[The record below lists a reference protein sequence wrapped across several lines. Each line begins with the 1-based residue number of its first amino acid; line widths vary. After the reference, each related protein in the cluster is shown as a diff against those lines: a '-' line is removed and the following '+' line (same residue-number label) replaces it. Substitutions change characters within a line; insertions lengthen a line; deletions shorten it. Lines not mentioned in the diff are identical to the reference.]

1 MERKSIKKG
10 RKILTAVSAALTAAL
25 AFIQLTACVKAP
37 AGEQNGPESQAT
49 SERPSEPV
57 KRSEDNRIM
66 DMIIW
71 YDDDIGPS
79 TNDRPEKGWYH
90 LSPEHP
96 NTISKSGMYR
106 ATTPL
111 LGLYDQRKET
121 TARQHLYWIS
131 ALGCNAICVDW
142 TNYTSYRT
150 ADSAGWKKYTVG
162 NYLNAQNLLKTAAGA
177 EGFDVPK
184 IYFAARLSGENYEGL
199 KDVLDDLYSLYEKYP
214 DAWYRFDDG
223 TENAGKPFIEIF
235 IDWDLQAK
243 LRKNGALVNDPRWNI
258 RYTNGYMSGST
269 ETDANGYKAVPA
281 DVPVWL
287 FVENEEDNAAGEG
300 MYRTFYSKGNG
311 GRVEQMAAW
320 ASVHKG
326 GFNWDALNNVVNGQT
341 TFERQLRNVKEL
353 SPQALVIARW
363 NYPLEWFEQPQEG
376 ISLYES
382 THIEPNV
389 DFGFDVFDNVQQNLY
404 ALNNWLGEKPPLP
417 AFTGETA
424 GAMMLSLEGFPVE
437 YRLGSAPGTGEWVYY
452 NVNEGIPGKALT
464 AGETYY
470 LQTRNTFGESD
481 ILEFTAG

>member
-1 MERKSIKKG
+1 M
-10 RKILTAVSAALTAAL
+10 AALTL
-25 AFIQLTACVKAP
+25 IQLTACVKNP
-37 AGEQNGPESQAT
+37 SENQNGPGSGEESEKPA
-49 SERPSEPV
+49 EPV
-57 KRSEDNRIM
+57 KRSEDNRVM

-79 TNDRPEKGWYH
+79 TNDRPEKGWYY
-90 LSPEHP
+90 LNPEHP
-96 NTISKSGMYR
+96 ATISKSGMYR

-121 TARQHLYWIS
+121 TAKQHLYWIS

-162 NYLNAQNLLKTAAGA
+162 TYLNGQNLLKTAASA

-184 IYFAARLSGENYEGL
+184 IYFAARLSGENYDGL
-199 KDVLDDLYSLYEKYP
+199 RDVLDDLYALYEKYP

-235 IDWDLQAK
+235 IDCSLQAK
-243 LRKNGALVNDPRWNI
+243 LRQDGALVNDTRWNI
-258 RYTNGYMSGST
+258 RYTNGYMSQST
-269 ETDANGYKAVPA
+269 ETDAKGYRAVPA

-300 MYRTFYSKGNG
+300 MYRTFYSAGKGG
-311 GRVEQMAAW
+311 KVEQM
-320 ASVHKG
+320 V
-326 GFNWDALNNVVNGQT
+326 GFNWDALNNGIGGRT
-341 TFERQLRNVKEL
+341 TFERQLRNGKEL
-353 SPQALVIARW
+353 SPQALIVARW

-376 ISLYES
+376 ISVYES

-389 DFGFDVFDNVQQNLY
+389 DFGFAVFDNVQQNLY

-417 AFTGETA
+417 AVTEETDR
-424 GAMMLSLEGFPVE
+424 AMMLSLDGFPAE
-437 YRLGSAPGTGEWVYY
+437 YRLGSAPGEGEWVYY
-452 NVNEGIPGKALT
+452 NVNEGVPKKELKA
-464 AGETYY
+464 GSMYY
-470 LQTRNTFGESD
+470 LQTRNSFGESD
-481 ILEFTAG
+481 VLSFTAG

>member
-1 MERKSIKKG
+1 MARENIKKS
-10 RKILTAVSAALTAAL
+10 RKILTAVTAAAIAALTL
-25 AFIQLTACVKAP
+25 MQLTACVKDP
-37 AGEQNGPESQAT
+37 AAGPDGPESSAT
-49 SERPSEPV
+49 AEKPAEPV
-57 KRSEDNRIM
+57 RRSEDTRLM

-90 LSPEHP
+90 LNPDHP
-96 NTISKSGMYR
+96 ATISKSGMYR

-121 TARQHLYWIS
+121 TAKQHLYWIS

-150 ADSAGWKKYTVG
+150 ADSAGWKKYTAG
-162 NYLNAQNLLKTAAGA
+162 TYLNGQNLLKTAASA

-184 IYFAARLSGENYEGL
+184 IYFAARLSGENYDGL
-199 KDVLDDLYSLYEKYP
+199 RDVLDDLYALYEKYP

-235 IDWDLQAK
+235 IDWSLQAK
-243 LRKNGALVNDPRWNI
+243 LRQDGALVNDPRWNI
-258 RYTNGYMSGST
+258 RYTNGYMSQST
-269 ETDANGYKAVPA
+269 ETDAKGYRAVPA

-300 MYRTFYSKGNG
+300 MYRTFYSAGKGG
-311 GRVEQMAAW
+311 KVEQMVAW

-326 GFNWDALNNVVNGQT
+326 GFNWDALNNVIGGRT

-353 SPQALVIARW
+353 SPQALIVARW

-376 ISLYES
+376 ISVYES

-389 DFGFDVFDNVQQNLY
+389 DFGFAVFDNVQQNLY

-417 AFTGETA
+417 AVTEETDR
-424 GAMMLSLEGFPVE
+424 AMMLSLDGFPAE
-437 YRLGSAPGTGEWVYY
+437 YRLGSAPGEGEWVYY
-452 NVNEGIPGKALT
+452 NVNEGVPKKELKA
-464 AGETYY
+464 GSTYY
-470 LQTRNTFGESD
+470 LQTRNSFGESD
-481 ILEFTAG
+481 VLSFTAG

>member
-1 MERKSIKKG
+1 M
-10 RKILTAVSAALTAAL
+10 TAVTAAAIAALTL
-25 AFIQLTACVKAP
+25 MQLTACVKDP
-37 AGEQNGPESQAT
+37 AAGPDGPESSAT
-49 SERPSEPV
+49 AEKPAEPV
-57 KRSEDNRIM
+57 RRSEDTRLM

-90 LSPEHP
+90 LNPDHP
-96 NTISKSGMYR
+96 ATISKSGMYR

-121 TARQHLYWIS
+121 TAKQHLYWIS
-131 ALGCNAICVDW
+131 ALGCNAVCVDW

-150 ADSAGWKKYTVG
+150 ADSAGWKKYTAG
-162 NYLNAQNLLKTAAGA
+162 TYLNGQNLLKTAASA

-184 IYFAARLSGENYEGL
+184 IYFAARLSGENYDGL
-199 KDVLDDLYSLYEKYP
+199 RDVLDDLYALYEKYP
-214 DAWYRFDDG
+214 EAWYRFNDG

-235 IDWDLQAK
+235 IDWSLQAK
-243 LRKNGALVNDPRWNI
+243 LRQDGTLVNDPRWNI
-258 RYTNGYMSGST
+258 RYTNGYMSQST
-269 ETDANGYKAVPA
+269 ELDAKGYKAVPA

-300 MYRTFYSKGNG
+300 MYRTFYSAGKDGK
-311 GRVEQMAAW
+311 VEQMVAW

-326 GFNWDALNNVVNGQT
+326 GFNWDKLNNVIGGRT

-353 SPQALVIARW
+353 SPQALIVARW

-389 DFGFDVFDNVQQNLY
+389 DFGFAVFDNVQQNLY
-404 ALNNWLGEKPPLP
+404 ALNNWIGEKPPLP
-417 AFTGETA
+417 VITEETDV
-424 GAMMLSLEGFPVE
+424 AMMLSLDGFPAE
-437 YRLGSAPGTGEWVYY
+437 YRLGSEPGAGEWVYY
-452 NVNEGIPGKALT
+452 NVNEGVPKKELT
-464 AGETYY
+464 AGSTYY
-470 LQTRNTFGESD
+470 LQTRNSFGESD